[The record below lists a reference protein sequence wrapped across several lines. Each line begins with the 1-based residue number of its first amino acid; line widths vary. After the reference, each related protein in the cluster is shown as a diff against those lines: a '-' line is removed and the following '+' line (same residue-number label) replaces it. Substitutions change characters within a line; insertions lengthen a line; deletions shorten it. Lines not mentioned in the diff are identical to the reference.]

1 MIARYVHEGKAL
13 DYRPSEAVAA
23 GEVIVLESLVGIARL
38 DIAPGT
44 LGSLAVTGVF
54 EIAKA
59 AGEIT
64 AGVPLY
70 WDAANKNVTVTAA
83 GNTYIG
89 KAVTS
94 AASADAVVH
103 LLLNAPYVAT
113 VTAE

>member
-1 MIARYVHEGKAL
+1 MIARYIHEGKAL

-23 GEVIVLESLVGIARL
+23 GDVIVQESLVGIARL
-38 DIAPGT
+38 DIPSET

-59 AGEIT
+59 AVEIA

-70 WDAANKNVTVTAA
+70 WDATNKNVTITAT

-89 KAVTS
+89 KAVTD
-94 AASADAVVH
+94 AVSADAVVH

-113 VTAE
+113 ATA